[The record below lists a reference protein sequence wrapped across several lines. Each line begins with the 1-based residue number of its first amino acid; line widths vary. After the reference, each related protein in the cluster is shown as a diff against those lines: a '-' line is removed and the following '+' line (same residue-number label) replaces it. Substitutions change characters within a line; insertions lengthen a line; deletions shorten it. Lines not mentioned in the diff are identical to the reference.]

1 MPQHPLSPST
11 TTLPTHRILL
21 TPTNPNCRSLLIQ
34 AISPNSQALY
44 QETVD
49 AGDFGDED
57 GSLLFLKLAIESGR
71 VQAIRVG
78 NLVWDK
84 VVVGKD
90 NVENAMRIMNDV
102 GAKRYEGLVIKMQ
115 FPQHIAI
122 VLPELKDATQFR

>member
-1 MPQHPLSPST
+1 M
-11 TTLPTHRILL
+11 
-21 TPTNPNCRSLLIQ
+21 
-34 AISPNSQALY
+34 
-44 QETVD
+44 D

-102 GAKRYEGLVIKMQ
+102 GAKRYEGLVIKM
-115 FPQHIAI
+115 
-122 VLPELKDATQFR
+122 

>member
-1 MPQHPLSPST
+1 M
-11 TTLPTHRILL
+11 
-21 TPTNPNCRSLLIQ
+21 
-34 AISPNSQALY
+34 
-44 QETVD
+44 D

-102 GAKRYEGLVIKMQ
+102 GTKRYEGLVIKM
-115 FPQHIAI
+115 
-122 VLPELKDATQFR
+122 